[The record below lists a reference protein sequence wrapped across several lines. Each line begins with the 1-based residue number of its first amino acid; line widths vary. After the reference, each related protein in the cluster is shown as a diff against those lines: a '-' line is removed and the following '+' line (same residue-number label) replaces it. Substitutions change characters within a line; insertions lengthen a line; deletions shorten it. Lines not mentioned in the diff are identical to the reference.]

1 MSTFPP
7 AMMFD
12 SVWLDRQKFIEAE
25 NHHQLYLAAN
35 NGEPAQITTK
45 ENSAVSCTEE
55 VVAEYPVVT
64 PVQGNA
70 SSPLID
76 EISTMRANIKSQLQS
91 MGSGVPFSDSRLSK
105 LQEENESLRCLIVQV
120 SKNLADLQK
129 RVEQL
134 EAGHSVVSNEAN
146 KKEANEGDDD
156 DDDFD
161 LFGDDDDEDEEETE
175 EEKTKR
181 EALLAKYHEKKA
193 KKPVLIAKSNIIL
206 DVKPWDD
213 ETDMEALEQKV
224 RTIEMDGLLWGNS
237 KLVPLAYGIKKLQ
250 ISCVVEDDKV
260 GSDILSE
267 KITEFEDFVQSVD
280 VAAFNKI

>member
-1 MSTFPP
+1 M
-7 AMMFD
+7 
-12 SVWLDRQKFIEAE
+12 
-25 NHHQLYLAAN
+25 
-35 NGEPAQITTK
+35 TK
-45 ENSAVSCTEE
+45 ENSAVSCTEK
-55 VVAEYPVVT
+55 VVAECPVVI
-64 PVQGNA
+64 PVQGNV

-91 MGSGVPFSDSRLSK
+91 VGSGVPFSDSRVSK

-134 EAGHSVVSNEAN
+134 EAGHSVVLNEAN

-156 DDDFD
+156 DDDDFD
-161 LFGDDDDEDEEETE
+161 LFGDDDDDDEEETE

-224 RTIEMDGLLWGNS
+224 RIIEMDGLLWGNS